1 MLILLIVLATSP
13 PSPPGGAGGGILL
26 PPDSRLLTP
35 VPQDLGRELPRLA
48 PTEPADAPK
57 TFTLAAGYEIELVA
71 AEPQVVD
78 PVDLAFDERG
88 RLWVA
93 EMIDY
98 PYGDKEGNPPQG
110 RVKLLEDL
118 DGDGR
123 YERARVV
130 ADRLR
135 WPTGL
140 CLWDGGAFV
149 VSPPDLLYVKE
160 GVREVVATGFGTQ
173 NVQGLANNLKWG
185 PDLWIYGSAGT
196 NGGLILNRRRPDA
209 PPVRVNGR
217 DFRFRPSGEFEA
229 CSGGGQFG
237 HSMDDAGRRFVCSN
251 SVQARHVVLEDR
263 HLARNPQFAAPAVTA
278 SIALDGDAGP
288 VFRASAV
295 EPWRVVRTRMRV
307 SGEVKGIVEPAG
319 AFTSATGIFW
329 QRGRLYIG
337 DVSSNLVHRKSLT
350 PSGST
355 FKAERLDVGGEFLR
369 STDNWFRPVNF
380 ADGPDGALYVCDMY
394 RECIEHPYSIPDNIK
409 KHLDLTSGKDRGR
422 IWRIREKGAAR
433 RPPFELAAA
442 LREPGGWA
450 RRTASRLVYER
461 KDLSV
466 VPPTALWELDVLGA
480 LTPEHTAAALK
491 SADPTLRAAAIRLA
505 PVAQLLAHEEADP
518 LLRLELAWRLPDP
531 RRLREGADKWLLWA
545 IASASGERTA
555 DAKIE
560 AAKPVVA
567 AVSGPRAPV
576 VEKYRA
582 ALALKGDVE
591 RGRALAKK
599 ICLQCH
605 RSNGEGA
612 DVGPDLATVKART
625 PEELVT
631 HILDPNREV
640 NPQFAST
647 RLRTSSGDVVDGIIA
662 AETATSLTL
671 KLPEGKSITLLL
683 SRIEKRVTSPLSL
696 MPEGLEQAVD
706 LQGMA
711 DLVEFLRN

>member
-1 MLILLIVLATSP
+1 M
-13 PSPPGGAGGGILL
+13 
-26 PPDSRLLTP
+26 
-35 VPQDLGRELPRLA
+35 
-48 PTEPADAPK
+48 
-57 TFTLAAGYEIELVA
+57 
-71 AEPQVVD
+71 
-78 PVDLAFDERG
+78 
-88 RLWVA
+88 
-93 EMIDY
+93 
-98 PYGDKEGNPPQG
+98 
-110 RVKLLEDL
+110 LEDV

-123 YERARVV
+123 FERARVI

-160 GVREVVATGFGTQ
+160 GKREVIFTGFGTQ

-196 NGGLILNRRRPDA
+196 NGGLLRNLKRPDA
-209 PPVRVNGR
+209 PPVAVRGR
-217 DFRFRPSGEFEA
+217 DFRFRPTGELEA

-237 HSMDDAGRRFVCSN
+237 HSMDDAGRRFLCSN

-263 HLARNPQFAAPAVTA
+263 HLARNPEFAAPQVTA

-288 VFRASAV
+288 VFRASGI
-295 EPWRVVRTRMRV
+295 EPWRTVRTRMRI
-307 SGEVKGIVEPAG
+307 SGEVKGIVEPAN

-329 QRGRLYIG
+329 QRDRLYIG

-350 PSGST
+350 PFGST
-355 FKAERLDVGGEFLR
+355 FRAERVDAGAEFIA
-369 STDNWFRPVNF
+369 SSDNWFRPVNF
-380 ADGPDGALYVCDMY
+380 ADGPDGALYICDMY
-394 RECIEHPYSIPDNIK
+394 RECIEHPYSIPDSIK

-422 IWRIREKGAAR
+422 IWRVREKGSTPWAA
-433 RPPFELAAA
+433 PKLDVAQA
-442 LREPGGWA
+442 LKQPGGWW

-461 KDLSV
+461 KDASL
-466 VPPTALWELDVLGA
+466 VPDTALWELDALGA
-480 LTPEHTAAALK
+480 LTPRHVAAALK
-491 SADPTLRAAAIRLA
+491 SPDPLLRGAAIRLA
-505 PVAQLLAHEEADP
+505 APELLLDHAETEPA
-518 LLRLELAWRLPDP
+518 LRLELAWRMSGLADP
-531 RRLREGADKWLLWA
+531 RAKAALDRLRPGADRWLQWA

-555 DAKIE
+555 SAKIE
-560 AAKPVVA
+560 TSKPVVA

-576 VEKYRA
+576 VERYRA
-582 ALALKGDVE
+582 ALALKGDLE
-591 RGRALAKK
+591 RGRALARKA
-599 ICLQCH
+599 CLVCH
-605 RSNGEGA
+605 RSNGEGQ

-625 PEELVT
+625 PEDLIL

-647 RLRTSSGDVVDGIIA
+647 RIRTSEGDIVDGIVA

-671 KLPEGKSITLLL
+671 KMPEGKTVTLLL

-711 DLVEFLRN
+711 DLLDFLRR